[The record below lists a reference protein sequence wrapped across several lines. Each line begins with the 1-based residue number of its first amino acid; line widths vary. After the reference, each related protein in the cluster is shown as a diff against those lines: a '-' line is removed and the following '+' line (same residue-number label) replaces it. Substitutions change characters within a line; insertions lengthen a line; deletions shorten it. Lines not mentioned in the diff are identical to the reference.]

1 MSDLGY
7 VPHLLTIV
15 NCDNQSAIAFTKNL
29 KYHSKSKHIE
39 IQFHYI
45 HEKTINGEIK
55 ILQ

>member
-15 NCDNQSAIAFTKNL
+15 NCDNQSAIEFTKNL

-45 HEKTINGEIK
+45 HEKTINGE
-55 ILQ
+55 